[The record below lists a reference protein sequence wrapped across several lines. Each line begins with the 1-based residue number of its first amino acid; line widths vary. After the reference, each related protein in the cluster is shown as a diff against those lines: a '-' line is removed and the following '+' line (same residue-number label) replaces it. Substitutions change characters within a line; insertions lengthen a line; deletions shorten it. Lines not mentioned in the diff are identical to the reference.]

1 MRITRL
7 PQDLPWQAR
16 DHLFICGMDVSLFLK
31 PELAAAFA
39 TRSLRTRTAVLLTIW
54 GSRERGMSTLDMAT
68 ILTQRPSNLVSV
80 CKVLEKDG
88 LLTKHQMFGD
98 RRSLRFFLTYDG
110 YKEAQQEMAALKVIS
125 TALRGLPVKAAISY
139 EDTPR
144 KPQPRSKEKPAQ
156 RRKPSA

>member
-1 MRITRL
+1 
-7 PQDLPWQAR
+7 
-16 DHLFICGMDVSLFLK
+16 MDVSLFLR
-31 PELAAAFA
+31 PELADAFA
-39 TRSLRTRTAVLLTIW
+39 ARSLRTRTAVLLTIW

-98 RRSLRFFLTYDG
+98 RRSLRFFLTAAG
-110 YKEAQQEMAALKVIS
+110 YKEAQQEMAALKVICA
-125 TALRGLPVKAAISY
+125 ALRGLPTKATISY

-144 KPQPRSKEKPAQ
+144 KPQPRSKANPARKQ
-156 RRKPSA
+156 KPSA